1 MHRGVMERI
10 QVGLQ
15 LASAVSQEVWILLD
29 SELVATDLDL
39 CFRYVN
45 QDIFCSHFE

>member
-1 MHRGVMERI
+1 MEGI
-10 QVGLQ
+10 QMGLQ

-29 SELVATDLDL
+29 SELVATDLAWKDLHL

-45 QDIFCSHFE
+45 IFCSHFE

>member
-1 MHRGVMERI
+1 MERI
-10 QVGLQ
+10 QMGLQ

-29 SELVATDLDL
+29 SELVATDLGWKDLDL